1 MSPPGRPKGEYRS
14 AKHEGTPASRRL
26 RAAWRLLRVALH
38 VAHGMAIVALRW
50 RGLDAAARAARVGW
64 WAGKLLRLLGLQ
76 RTVRGSFHAG
86 PVLLLANHV
95 SWLDILAIHAA
106 CPQARF
112 VSKADVRGWP
122 LLGWLVGAV
131 GTLFIERERK
141 RDALRVVHQVA
152 AALAER
158 DTIAVFP
165 EGTTGDG
172 RKLLPFH
179 ANLLQA
185 AIAGG
190 HPVQP
195 VVLRFHEPGH
205 RFSPDVAW
213 LGETTLLQNLWSVL
227 CADALTVEVSVLPAM
242 GSRHADRRA
251 LAARVQQAM
260 AEVLEGAAEDAA
272 APA

>member
-1 MSPPGRPKGEYRS
+1 M
-14 AKHEGTPASRRL
+14 ARRL
-26 RAAWRLLRVALH
+26 RAAWRLLRVAVH

-50 RGLDAAARAARVGW
+50 RVLDAPGRAARVGW
-64 WAGKLLRLLGLQ
+64 WAGKLLRVLGLRQ
-76 RTVRGSFHAG
+76 RLHGAFHAG
-86 PVLLLANHV
+86 PVLLLSNHV

-112 VSKADVRGWP
+112 VSKADVRSWP

-152 AALAER
+152 AALADG

-172 RKLLPFH
+172 RTLLPFH

-185 AIAGG
+185 AIVGG

-195 VVLRFHEPGH
+195 VVLRFHQPAQP
-205 RFSPDVAW
+205 FSADVAW
-213 LGETTLLQNLWSVL
+213 LGETTLLQNLWAVL
-227 CADALTVEVSVLPAM
+227 CAEALTVELSVLPAL

-251 LAARVQQAM
+251 LAARVHQAITD
-260 AEVLEGAAEDAA
+260 VLVDAAA
-272 APA
+272 APAPPA

>member
-1 MSPPGRPKGEYRS
+1 M
-14 AKHEGTPASRRL
+14 ARRL
-26 RAAWRLLRVALH
+26 RAAWRLLRVAVHL
-38 VAHGMAIVALRW
+38 AHGMAIVALRW
-50 RGLDAAARAARVGW
+50 RALNAPAREARVAW
-64 WAGKLLRLLGLQ
+64 WAGKLLRVLGLQ
-76 RTVRGSFHAG
+76 QQLDGRFHSG
-86 PVLLLANHV
+86 PVLLLSNHV
-95 SWLDILAIHAA
+95 SWLDILVIHAA

-112 VSKADVRGWP
+112 VSKADVRSWP

-152 AALAER
+152 AALAGG

-172 RKLLPFH
+172 RALLPFH

-195 VVLRFHEPGH
+195 VVLRFHQPGH
-205 RFSPDVAW
+205 RFSPEVAW
-213 LGETTLLQNLWSVL
+213 LGETTLLQNLWAVL
-227 CADALTVEVSVLPAM
+227 CAEGLTVELSVLPAL

-251 LAARVQQAM
+251 LAARVQQAIT
-260 AEVLEGAAEDAA
+260 EVLATADEGP
-272 APA
+272 APPT

>member
-1 MSPPGRPKGEYRS
+1 M
-14 AKHEGTPASRRL
+14 ARRL
-26 RAAWRLLRVALH
+26 RAAWRLLRVAVHL
-38 VAHGMAIVALRW
+38 AHGMAIVALRW
-50 RGLDAAARAARVGW
+50 RALNAPARHARVAW
-64 WAGKLLRLLGLQ
+64 WADKLLRVLGLRQ
-76 RTVRGSFHAG
+76 VLHGSFHPG

-106 CPQARF
+106 CPRARF

-131 GTLFIERERK
+131 GTLFIQRERK

-152 AALAER
+152 AALADG
-158 DTIAVFP
+158 DTMAVFP

-172 RKLLPFH
+172 RTLLPFH

-185 AIAGG
+185 AIVGG

-195 VVLRFHEPGH
+195 VVLRFHQPGH
-205 RFSPDVAW
+205 SFSPDVAW
-213 LGETTLLQNLWSVL
+213 LGETTLLQNLWAVL
-227 CADALTVEVSVLPAM
+227 CAEALTVELTVLPAQ

-251 LAARVQQAM
+251 LAAWVQEAI
-260 AEVLEGAAEDAA
+260 AAVLEDAA
-272 APA
+272 AAPAVPP

>member
-1 MSPPGRPKGEYRS
+1 M
-14 AKHEGTPASRRL
+14 ARRL
-26 RAAWRLLRVALH
+26 RAAWRLLRVAVH

-50 RGLDAAARAARVGW
+50 RALAAPAREARVAW
-64 WAGKLLRLLGLQ
+64 WAGKLLRVLGLRQ
-76 RTVRGSFHAG
+76 QIDGRFHPG

-95 SWLDILAIHAA
+95 SWLDILAIHAV

-112 VSKADVRGWP
+112 VSKADVRAWP

-141 RDALRVVHQVA
+141 RDAMRVVHQVA
-152 AALAER
+152 AALAQG
-158 DTIAVFP
+158 DSIAVFP

-172 RKLLPFH
+172 RTLLPFH

-185 AIAGG
+185 AIVGG

-195 VVLRFHEPGH
+195 VVLRFHQPGH
-205 RFSPDVAW
+205 AFSPDVAW
-213 LGETTLLQNLWSVL
+213 LGETTLLQNLWAVL
-227 CADALTVEVSVLPAM
+227 CAESLTVELSVLPAL

-251 LAARVQQAM
+251 LAARVQQAI
-260 AEVLEGAAEDAA
+260 ADVLAVAA
-272 APA
+272 AVAPASRT

>member
-1 MSPPGRPKGEYRS
+1 M
-14 AKHEGTPASRRL
+14 ARRL
-26 RAAWRLLRVALH
+26 RAAWRLLRVAVHL
-38 VAHGMAIVALRW
+38 AHGMAIVALRW
-50 RGLDAAARAARVGW
+50 RALDAPAREARVAW
-64 WAGKLLRLLGLQ
+64 WAGKLLRVLGLQ
-76 RTVRGSFHAG
+76 QQLDGRFHPG
-86 PVLLLANHV
+86 PVLLLSNHV
-95 SWLDILAIHAA
+95 SWLDILVIHAA

-112 VSKADVRGWP
+112 VSKADVRSWP

-152 AALAER
+152 AALAGG

-172 RKLLPFH
+172 RALLPFH

-195 VVLRFHEPGH
+195 VVLRFHQPGH
-205 RFSPDVAW
+205 RFSPEVAW
-213 LGETTLLQNLWSVL
+213 LGETTLLQNLWAVL
-227 CADALTVEVSVLPAM
+227 CAEGLTVELSVLPAL

-251 LAARVQQAM
+251 LAARVQQAIT
-260 AEVLEGAAEDAA
+260 EVLATADEGP
-272 APA
+272 APPT

>member
-1 MSPPGRPKGEYRS
+1 MLP
-14 AKHEGTPASRRL
+14 L
-26 RAAWRLLRVALH
+26 
-38 VAHGMAIVALRW
+38 AHGMAIVALRW
-50 RGLDAAARAARVGW
+50 RVLDARARAGRVGW
-64 WAGKLLRLLGLQ
+64 WAGKLLRLLGIEQ
-76 RTVRGSFHAG
+76 RLEGSFHPG
-86 PVLLLANHV
+86 PVLLAANHV
-95 SWLDILAIHAA
+95 SWLDILAIHAV
-106 CPQARF
+106 CPRARF

-152 AALAER
+152 AALADR

-172 RKLLPFH
+172 RTLLPFH

-195 VVLRFHEPGH
+195 VVLRFHQPGH

-213 LGETTLLQNLWSVL
+213 LGDTTLLQNLWAVL
-227 CADALTVEVSVLPAM
+227 CADALTVEVSALPAL

-251 LAARVQQAM
+251 LAAHVRADI
-260 AEVLEGAAEDAA
+260 AAVLAGPET
-272 APA
+272 APD

>member
-1 MSPPGRPKGEYRS
+1 M
-14 AKHEGTPASRRL
+14 ARRL
-26 RAAWRLLRVALH
+26 RAARRLLRVAVH
-38 VAHGMAIVALRW
+38 VAHGMAIVALLW
-50 RGLDAAARAARVGW
+50 RALDAPAREARVGW
-64 WAGKLLRLLGLQ
+64 WAGKLLRVLGLRQ
-76 RTVRGSFHAG
+76 TLVGSFHAG

-95 SWLDILAIHAA
+95 SWLDILAIHAV

-152 AALAER
+152 AALADG

-172 RKLLPFH
+172 RTLLPFH

-195 VVLRFHEPGH
+195 VVLRFHQPGH
-205 RFSPDVAW
+205 RFSPEVAW
-213 LGETTLLQNLWSVL
+213 LGETTLLQNLWAVL
-227 CADALTVEVSVLPAM
+227 CADALTVELSVLPAF

-251 LAARVQQAM
+251 LAARVHQAITD
-260 AEVLEGAAEDAA
+260 VLVDAAA
-272 APA
+272 APAPPPA

>member
-1 MSPPGRPKGEYRS
+1 M
-14 AKHEGTPASRRL
+14 TRRL
-26 RAAWRLLRVALH
+26 RAAWRLLRVTLH
-38 VAHGMAIVALRW
+38 LAHGMAIVALRW
-50 RGLDAAARAARVGW
+50 RALDAPAREARVAW
-64 WAGKLLRLLGLQ
+64 WAGKLLRVLGLRQ
-76 RTVRGSFHAG
+76 VLHGSFHPG

-95 SWLDILAIHAA
+95 SWLDILAIHAV
-106 CPQARF
+106 CPRARF
-112 VSKADVRGWP
+112 VSKADVRAWP
-122 LLGWLVGAV
+122 LLGWLVASV

-152 AALAER
+152 AALADG

-172 RKLLPFH
+172 RVLLPFH

-185 AIAGG
+185 AISGG

-195 VVLRFHEPGH
+195 VALRYHQPGQ
-205 RFSPDVAW
+205 RFSADVAW

-227 CADALTVEVSVLPAM
+227 CAESLAVELSVLTAQ

-251 LAARVQQAM
+251 LAAHVQEAI
-260 AEVLEGAAEDAA
+260 AAVLEAAAA
-272 APA
+272 APEPPA

>member
-1 MSPPGRPKGEYRS
+1 M
-14 AKHEGTPASRRL
+14 TRRL
-26 RAAWRLLRVALH
+26 RAAWRLLRVAVHL
-38 VAHGMAIVALRW
+38 AHGMAIVALRW
-50 RGLDAAARAARVGW
+50 RVLDAPARHARVAW
-64 WAGKLLRLLGLQ
+64 WAGKLLRVLGLRQ
-76 RTVRGSFHAG
+76 VLQGNFHPG

-95 SWLDILAIHAA
+95 SWLDILAIHAV

-112 VSKADVRGWP
+112 VSKADVRAWP

-152 AALAER
+152 AALAEG

-172 RKLLPFH
+172 RTLLPFH

-190 HPVQP
+190 HPLQP
-195 VVLRFHEPGH
+195 VVLRFHQPGQ

-227 CADALTVEVSVLPAM
+227 CAESLTVELSVLTAQ
-242 GSRHADRRA
+242 GSRHGDRRA
-251 LAARVQQAM
+251 LAAHVQDAI
-260 AEVLEGAAEDAA
+260 AGVLGAAAE
-272 APA
+272 APAPRD